1 MTRRSGFVGFI
12 PVAADRAAVDQAS
25 VARQERLEQRY
36 EEAHAAAERARAA
49 AQRSAAAAAAGRR
62 VQPAPAPAPAAPAAA
77 QPPAVPTRVVPEAE
91 YKILLRAADAYL
103 KRI

>member
-12 PVAADRAAVDQAS
+12 PAAADGLAAEQAS
-25 VARQERLEQRY
+25 TARQQRLEARY

-49 AQRSAAAAAAGRR
+49 AQRSAAAVEAARR
-62 VQPAPAPAPAAPAAA
+62 VSPAPAPAPAAPAAA
-77 QPPAVPTRVVPEAE
+77 QTSAVPTRVVPEAE
-91 YKILLRAADAYL
+91 YKLLLRAADAYL

>member
-12 PVAADRAAVDQAS
+12 PAAADGLAAEQAS
-25 VARQERLEQRY
+25 TARQRRLEARY

-49 AQRSAAAAAAGRR
+49 AQRSAAAVEAARR
-62 VQPAPAPAPAAPAAA
+62 VPPAPPAPAAPAAA

-91 YKILLRAADAYL
+91 YKLLLRAADAYL
-103 KRI
+103 KHI